1 VRIDSRPDR
10 AYFNWTP
17 HLLGETTTVMTKRVF
32 VKPLRIV
39 AGIAFV
45 VFFFMPLGAFPQ
57 VVLCAGSLL
66 VALICSATTCSVALR
81 GVSNQQNRLVVKLNA
96 VPSYALLQ
104 GLANYV

>member
-1 VRIDSRPDR
+1 
-10 AYFNWTP
+10 
-17 HLLGETTTVMTKRVF
+17 LLGETTTVMTKRVF

-66 VALICSATTCSVALR
+66 VALICSA
-81 GVSNQQNRLVVKLNA
+81 VSGYLDEQNTGCEPDK
-96 VPSYALLQ
+96 PKQ
-104 GLANYV
+104 